1 MALEALE
8 CCGSESYTVDSVVYV
23 EFQKVVYCL
32 HLLVGMW
39 LLFVHMC
46 VRGRVK
52 WGGGEEESLCSRVS
66 LGNEDDYAALG
77 GGEERQQPQGGRG
90 EENMCL

>member
-1 MALEALE
+1 MALEALP
-8 CCGSESYTVDSVVYV
+8 CCGSETHSVDSVVEV
-23 EFQKVVYCL
+23 QMVVYRIYYTVLQACGCSL
-32 HLLVGMW
+32 YT
-39 LLFVHMC
+39 C
-46 VRGRVK
+46 VRGRERGRV
-52 WGGGEEESLCSRVS
+52 CVYSRVS